1 MTPISVYNVDTGGPC
16 LMQISLLQ
24 FSKTF
29 QNYLANVILGL
40 LISLMQFFGQ
50 KSHNN
55 DISSK
60 EMNSQKIAIAKYL
73 DNAKFG
79 PKVALSKDPI
89 YIGEQIL
96 RK

>member
-55 DISSK
+55 DISI
-60 EMNSQKIAIAKYL
+60 MNSQKIAIAKYL
-73 DNAKFG
+73 ANAKFG
-79 PKVALSKDPI
+79 PKVALSKDPM